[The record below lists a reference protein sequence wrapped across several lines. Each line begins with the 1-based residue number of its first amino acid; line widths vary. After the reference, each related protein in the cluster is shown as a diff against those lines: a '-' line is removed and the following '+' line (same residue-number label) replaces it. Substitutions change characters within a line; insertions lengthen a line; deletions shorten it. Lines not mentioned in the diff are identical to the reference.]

1 MIDIAAGSVVDI
13 AAGSVVDIAVLGAGP
28 AGMAAA
34 TEAARRGAKVV
45 LFDES
50 PAPGGQVYRA
60 PPVGY
65 AMPRDADRD
74 AGDALRASL
83 AASGAVVRVGHRVWG
98 VGGGP
103 LVPLGDAPAPFRL
116 DALAPDGSNTIT
128 EARAL
133 VLATG
138 THERII
144 PFPGWTLPGVLG
156 LAAAT
161 ILLKANGVLPGRRVV
176 VAGAGPLLYAVAAK
190 VTKAGATVAAVVD
203 LAATSEWIAALPAL
217 MARPDLLARGAAWRA
232 GLMAKGVPVLAAH
245 RVVAAEGDDVLRR
258 IRVAPLAGGAERVIE
273 CDALTIGHGLV
284 PATEATRAF
293 RAAHRYIAPSGG
305 WVPVLDEDRRTSIAQ
320 LYACGDGSGVRGA
333 AAAPA
338 SGRLAALAA
347 MRDLALIDAA
357 THAAARAT
365 PAADFARA
373 SRAGGAMARMM
384 ALRPALVAAIPAETI
399 ICRCEGVTR
408 AQIESA
414 VADGAT
420 AMNQVKQ
427 FTRCGM
433 GPCQGRICGEAAA
446 ELVAARVGGREKA
459 GFATGRVPLRP
470 VAMDALLGDFD
481 YADIPV
487 PRPAPI

>member
-1 MIDIAAGSVVDI
+1 MMDIAI
-13 AAGSVVDIAVLGAGP
+13 LGAGP
-28 AGMAAA
+28 SGMAAA
-34 TEAARRGAKVV
+34 TEAARRGARVV
-45 LFDES
+45 VFDES
-50 PAPGGQVYRA
+50 AAPGGQVYRA
-60 PPVGY
+60 APPGFT
-65 AMPRDADRD
+65 MPPDADKVE
-74 AGDALRASL
+74 GDRLRA
-83 AASGAVVRVGHRVWG
+83 AFAESGAELRLGHRVWG

-103 LVPLGDAPAPFRL
+103 LVPKGDAVAPFRL
-116 DALAPDGSNTIT
+116 DALAPDGSNSIT

-133 VLATG
+133 VLASG

-144 PFPGWTLPGVLG
+144 AFPGWTLPGVLG

-176 VAGAGPLLYAVAAK
+176 VAGAGPLLYAVAYKLA
-190 VTKAGATVAAVVD
+190 KAGAAVVAVVD
-203 LAATSEWIAALPAL
+203 LASAGEWLRALPAL
-217 MARPDLLARGAAWRA
+217 LARPDLLARGAGWRA
-232 GLMAKGVPVLAAH
+232 ALMAKGVPVLAGH
-245 RVVAAEGDDVLRR
+245 RVVAAEGDDVLRGV
-258 IRVAPLAGGAERVIE
+258 RVAPLAGGDSRWLD
-273 CDALTIGHGLV
+273 CDSLCIGHGLV

-293 RAAHRYIAPSGG
+293 RTAHRYEAESGG
-305 WVPVLDEDRRTSIAQ
+305 WIPVLDEDRRSSIAR

-347 MRDLALIDAA
+347 MHDLGMIDMGA
-357 THAAARAT
+357 HQAARAA
-365 PAADFARA
+365 PAAEFARA
-373 SRAGGAMARMM
+373 SRAGAAMARMM
-384 ALRPALVAAIPAETI
+384 ALRPALVTSIPAETI

-408 AQIESA
+408 AEIEAA
-414 VADGAT
+414 VDDGA
-420 AMNQVKQ
+420 AEMNQVKQ

-433 GPCQGRICGEAAA
+433 GPCQGRMCGETAA
-446 ELVAARVGGREKA
+446 ELVAAKVGGRERA